1 MEQGRKLSLAAKCS
15 YLKQDKKPFSEV
27 SRDTDFLTMEN
38 SCFPVVQDSH
48 IQEESCELEK
58 SLLEDVLFGCTGT
71 VDSVVHETPIFT
83 LNEQDTTIPDTSS
96 ILEDSHL
103 CNKNVTSFV
112 GSVNCLM
119 KPA

>member
-83 LNEQDTTIPDTSS
+83 LNEQDTTIRTLPPFRRLTPLQQECDF
-96 ILEDSHL
+96 L
-103 CNKNVTSFV
+103 CRK
-112 GSVNCLM
+112 CELLM